1 MSVFDQQSTRKP
13 PISQIGAVLWLRT
26 NLFSSWINSALTLAS
41 LYLLYIMI
49 PPLLDWM
56 IFNASFSFGTVNLF
70 GFDIKFS
77 EAMATNQNCG
87 REGACWPYIYEKL
100 YMYTYGFYPRT
111 ETWRPNIVFGLTAL
125 LFVIVPLVKHYKH
138 KNRVTL
144 SLIILYPIVSYIL
157 IAGLFNEPKL
167 ADSPLASGSYFE
179 QLAWNINVIGY
190 EFLPNVSTDQWGG
203 LLLTLIIA
211 SVGILVSFPIGVL
224 LALGRQSDLKVI
236 KLFCTLFIEFI
247 RAVPLITILFMASF
261 VLPLF
266 LESGNYFDK
275 LLRALIGIAL
285 FQAAYFAEVV
295 RGGLQAI
302 PRGQYEAA
310 DAIGLSYFQK
320 NLLIILPQALK
331 ISIPNIVG
339 SSISLFKDT
348 TLVLIIGL
356 FDMLAMVNL
365 TSNDPYWLGRE
376 TEGFVFVTIVMWA
389 ILYTM
394 SRYSRKLELR
404 FNTENTN

>member
-13 PISQIGAVLWLRT
+13 PISQIGALLWLKT
-26 NLFSSWINSALTLAS
+26 NLFSSWVNSLLTLAS

-144 SLIILYPIVSYIL
+144 SLIILYPLVSYIL
-157 IAGLFNEPKL
+157 IAGGFGILTP
-167 ADSPLASGSYFE
+167 
-179 QLAWNINVIGY
+179 
-190 EFLPNVSTDQWGG
+190 VSTDQWGG

-211 SVGILVSFPIGVL
+211 SVGIIVSFPIGVL
-224 LALGRQSDLKVI
+224 LALGRQSNLKVI
-236 KLFCTLFIEFI
+236 KLFSTLFIEFI

-320 NLLIILPQALK
+320 NILIILPQALK

-339 SSISLFKDT
+339 SSISIFKDT

-404 FNTENTN
+404 FNTDNTN

>member
-1 MSVFDQQSTRKP
+1 MSVYDKQATRKP
-13 PISQIGAVLWLRT
+13 PISQIGAILWLRT
-26 NLFSSWINSALTLAS
+26 NLFSSWINTVLTATS
-41 LYLLYIMI
+41 LYFLYLMI

-56 IFNASFSFGTVNLF
+56 FFNASFSFGTINFF

-77 EAMATNQNCG
+77 EEMATNSNCG
-87 REGACWPYIYEKL
+87 RVGACWPYIYEKL

-125 LFVIVPLVKHYKH
+125 LFVIIPLFKNYKY
-138 KNRVTL
+138 KNKVIL
-144 SLIILYPIVSYIL
+144 SLIVIYPIVSYVL
-157 IAGLFNEPKL
+157 ISGGFGL
-167 ADSPLASGSYFE
+167 
-179 QLAWNINVIGY
+179 
-190 EFLPNVSTDQWGG
+190 LPVVETHLWGG
-203 LLLTLIIA
+203 LLLTLVIA
-211 SVGILVSFPIGVL
+211 SVGIIVSFPIGVL
-224 LALGRQSDLKVI
+224 LALGRQSELRVI
-236 KLFCTLFIEFI
+236 KLFSILFIEFV

-266 LESGNYFDK
+266 LEPGNNSIDK
-275 LLRALIGIAL
+275 LLRALVGISL

-320 NLLIILPQALK
+320 NALIVLPQALK

-356 FDMLAMVNL
+356 LDMLAMVGL
-365 TSNDPYWLGRE
+365 TTADPYWLGRE
-376 TEGFVFVTIVMWA
+376 TEGYVFVTIVMWVM
-389 ILYTM
+389 LYSM

>member
-26 NLFSSWINSALTLAS
+26 NLFSSWINSVLTLAS

-144 SLIILYPIVSYIL
+144 SLIILYPLVSYVL
-157 IAGLFNEPKL
+157 IAGGFGILMP
-167 ADSPLASGSYFE
+167 
-179 QLAWNINVIGY
+179 
-190 EFLPNVSTDQWGG
+190 VSTDQWGG

-211 SVGILVSFPIGVL
+211 SVGIIVSFPIGVL
-224 LALGRQSDLKVI
+224 LALGRQSNLKVI
-236 KLFCTLFIEFI
+236 KLFSTLFIEFI

-320 NLLIILPQALK
+320 NVLIVLPQALK

>member
-1 MSVFDQQSTRKP
+1 MPVFDQQSTRKP
-13 PISQIGAVLWLRT
+13 PMSQIGAILWLKT
-26 NLFSSWINSALTLAS
+26 NLFSTWINTVLTAAS
-41 LYLLYIMI
+41 IYLLYIMI

-56 IFNASFSFGTVNLF
+56 FFNASFSFGTVNLF

-111 ETWRPNIVFGLTAL
+111 ETWRPNTVFVLTGL
-125 LFVIVPLVKHYKH
+125 LFVIVPLVKNYKH

-144 SLIILYPIVSYIL
+144 SLIILYPIVSYVL
-157 IAGLFNEPKL
+157 IAGGFGLLMP
-167 ADSPLASGSYFE
+167 
-179 QLAWNINVIGY
+179 
-190 EFLPNVSTDQWGG
+190 VSTDQWGG

-211 SVGILVSFPIGVL
+211 SVGIIVSFPIGVL

-236 KLFCTLFIEFI
+236 KLFSTLFIEFI

-320 NLLIILPQALK
+320 NVLIVLPQALK

-376 TEGFVFVTIVMWA
+376 TEGFVFVTIVMWS

-394 SRYSRKLELR
+394 SRYSKKLELR

>member
-1 MSVFDQQSTRKP
+1 MSVYDQQATRKP
-13 PISQIGAVLWLRT
+13 PISQIGAILWLRT
-26 NLFSSWINSALTLAS
+26 NLFSSWINTVLTATS
-41 LYLLYIMI
+41 LYFLYLMI

-56 IFNASFSFGTVNLF
+56 FFNASFSFGTINFF

-77 EAMATNQNCG
+77 EEMATNSNCG
-87 REGACWPYIYEKL
+87 RVGACWPYIYEKL

-125 LFVIVPLVKHYKH
+125 LFVIIPLVKNYKY
-138 KNRVTL
+138 KNRMIL
-144 SLIILYPIVSYIL
+144 SLIVIYPIVSYVL
-157 IAGLFNEPKL
+157 ISGGFGL
-167 ADSPLASGSYFE
+167 
-179 QLAWNINVIGY
+179 
-190 EFLPNVSTDQWGG
+190 LPVVETHLWGG
-203 LLLTLIIA
+203 LLLTLVIA
-211 SVGILVSFPIGVL
+211 SVGIIVSFPIGVL
-224 LALGRQSDLKVI
+224 LALGRQSELRVI
-236 KLFCTLFIEFI
+236 KLFSILFIEFV

-266 LESGNYFDK
+266 LEPGNNSIDK
-275 LLRALIGIAL
+275 LLRALVGISL

-320 NLLIILPQALK
+320 NALIVLPQALK

-356 FDMLAMVNL
+356 LDMLAMVGL
-365 TSNDPYWLGRE
+365 TTADPYWLGRE
-376 TEGFVFVTIVMWA
+376 TEGYVFVTIVMWVM
-389 ILYTM
+389 LYSM

>member
-138 KNRVTL
+138 KNSVTL
-144 SLIILYPIVSYIL
+144 SLIILYPLVSYVL
-157 IAGLFNEPKL
+157 IAGGFGILMP
-167 ADSPLASGSYFE
+167 
-179 QLAWNINVIGY
+179 
-190 EFLPNVSTDQWGG
+190 VSTDQWGG

-211 SVGILVSFPIGVL
+211 SVGIIVSFPIGVL
-224 LALGRQSDLKVI
+224 LALGRQSNLKVI
-236 KLFCTLFIEFI
+236 KLFSTLFIEFI

-320 NLLIILPQALK
+320 NVLIILPQALK

>member
-1 MSVFDQQSTRKP
+1 MSVYDQQATRKP
-13 PISQIGAVLWLRT
+13 PISQIGAILWLRT
-26 NLFSSWINSALTLAS
+26 NLFSSWINTVLTAAS
-41 LYLLYIMI
+41 IYLLYIMI

-56 IFNASFSFGTVNLF
+56 FFNASFSFGTINFF

-77 EAMATNQNCG
+77 EAMATNTNCG

-125 LFVIVPLVKHYKH
+125 LFVIIPLVKNYKY

-144 SLIILYPIVSYIL
+144 SLIVFYPIISYIL
-157 IAGLFNEPKL
+157 ISGGFGL
-167 ADSPLASGSYFE
+167 
-179 QLAWNINVIGY
+179 
-190 EFLPNVSTDQWGG
+190 LPVVETHQWGG

-211 SVGILVSFPIGVL
+211 SVGIIVSFPIGVV
-224 LALGRQSDLKVI
+224 LALGRQSELRVI
-236 KLFCTLFIEFI
+236 KLFSTLFIEFI

-266 LESGNYFDK
+266 LEPGNNSVDK

-320 NLLIILPQALK
+320 NALIVLPQALK

-356 FDMLAMVNL
+356 LDMLAMVGL
-365 TSNDPYWLGRE
+365 TTADPYWLGRE
-376 TEGFVFVTIVMWA
+376 TEGYVFVTIVMWVM
-389 ILYTM
+389 LYSM

>member
-1 MSVFDQQSTRKP
+1 MSVYDQQSTRKP
-13 PISQIGAVLWLRT
+13 PISQIGAILWVRT
-26 NLFSSWINSALTLAS
+26 NLFSSWINTVLTAAS
-41 LYLLYIMI
+41 IYLLYIMI

-56 IFNASFSFGTVNLF
+56 FFNASFSFGTINFF

-77 EAMATNQNCG
+77 EAMATNTNCG

-125 LFVIVPLVKHYKH
+125 LFVIIPLVKNYKY

-144 SLIILYPIVSYIL
+144 SLIVFYPIISYIL
-157 IAGLFNEPKL
+157 ISGGFGL
-167 ADSPLASGSYFE
+167 
-179 QLAWNINVIGY
+179 
-190 EFLPNVSTDQWGG
+190 LPVVETHQWGG

-211 SVGILVSFPIGVL
+211 SVGIIVSFPIGVV
-224 LALGRQSDLKVI
+224 LALGRQSELRII
-236 KLFCTLFIEFI
+236 KLFSTLFIEFI

-266 LESGNYFDK
+266 LEPGNNSVDK

-320 NLLIILPQALK
+320 NALIVLPQALK

-356 FDMLAMVNL
+356 LDMLAMVGL
-365 TSNDPYWLGRE
+365 TTADPYWLGRE
-376 TEGFVFVTIVMWA
+376 TEGYVFVTIVMWVM
-389 ILYTM
+389 LYSM

>member
-26 NLFSSWINSALTLAS
+26 NLFSSWINSVLTLVS
-41 LYLLYIMI
+41 LCLLYIMI

-144 SLIILYPIVSYIL
+144 SLIILYPLVSYVL
-157 IAGLFNEPKL
+157 IAGGFGILMP
-167 ADSPLASGSYFE
+167 
-179 QLAWNINVIGY
+179 
-190 EFLPNVSTDQWGG
+190 VSTDQWGG

-211 SVGILVSFPIGVL
+211 SVGIIVSFPIGVL
-224 LALGRQSDLKVI
+224 LALGRQSNLKVI
-236 KLFCTLFIEFI
+236 KLFSTLFIEFI

-320 NLLIILPQALK
+320 NVLIILPQALK

>member
-1 MSVFDQQSTRKP
+1 MSVFDKQSTRKP
-13 PISQIGAVLWLRT
+13 PISQIGAILWLRT
-26 NLFSSWINSALTLAS
+26 NLFSSWINGVLTLAS

-144 SLIILYPIVSYIL
+144 SLIILYPLVSYVL
-157 IAGLFNEPKL
+157 IAGGFGILMP
-167 ADSPLASGSYFE
+167 
-179 QLAWNINVIGY
+179 
-190 EFLPNVSTDQWGG
+190 VSTDQWGG

-211 SVGILVSFPIGVL
+211 SVGIIVSFPIGVL
-224 LALGRQSDLKVI
+224 LALGRQSNLKVI
-236 KLFCTLFIEFI
+236 KLFSTLFIEFI

-320 NLLIILPQALK
+320 NVLIILPQALK

>member
-1 MSVFDQQSTRKP
+1 MPVFDQQSTRKP
-13 PISQIGAVLWLRT
+13 PISQIGAILWLKT
-26 NLFSSWINSALTLAS
+26 NLFSTWINTALTAAS
-41 LYLLYIMI
+41 IYLLYIMI

-56 IFNASFSFGTVNLF
+56 FFNASFSFGTVNLF

-111 ETWRPNIVFGLTAL
+111 ETWRPNTVFALTGL
-125 LFVIVPLVKHYKH
+125 LFVIVPLVKNYKH

-144 SLIILYPIVSYIL
+144 SLIILYPLVSYIL
-157 IAGLFNEPKL
+157 IAGGFGLLMP
-167 ADSPLASGSYFE
+167 
-179 QLAWNINVIGY
+179 
-190 EFLPNVSTDQWGG
+190 VSTDQWGG

-211 SVGILVSFPIGVL
+211 SVGIIVSFPIGVL

-236 KLFCTLFIEFI
+236 KLFSTLFIEFI

-320 NLLIILPQALK
+320 NVLIVLPQALK

-376 TEGFVFVTIVMWA
+376 TEGFVFVTIVMWT

-394 SRYSRKLELR
+394 SRYSKKLELR

>member
-125 LFVIVPLVKHYKH
+125 LFVIVPLVKHDKH

-144 SLIILYPIVSYIL
+144 SLIILYPLVSYVL
-157 IAGLFNEPKL
+157 IAGGFGILMP
-167 ADSPLASGSYFE
+167 
-179 QLAWNINVIGY
+179 
-190 EFLPNVSTDQWGG
+190 VSTDQWGG

-211 SVGILVSFPIGVL
+211 SVGIIVSFPIGVL
-224 LALGRQSDLKVI
+224 LALGRQSNLKVI
-236 KLFCTLFIEFI
+236 KLFSTLFIEFI

-320 NLLIILPQALK
+320 NVLIILPQALK

>member
-1 MSVFDQQSTRKP
+1 
-13 PISQIGAVLWLRT
+13 
-26 NLFSSWINSALTLAS
+26 
-41 LYLLYIMI
+41 
-49 PPLLDWM
+49 
-56 IFNASFSFGTVNLF
+56 
-70 GFDIKFS
+70 
-77 EAMATNQNCG
+77 
-87 REGACWPYIYEKL
+87 
-100 YMYTYGFYPRT
+100 MYTYGFYPRT
-111 ETWRPNIVFGLTAL
+111 ETWRPNTVFVLTGL
-125 LFVIVPLVKHYKH
+125 LFVIIPLVKNYKY

-144 SLIILYPIVSYIL
+144 SLIIFYPLISYVL
-157 IAGLFNEPKL
+157 IAGGFGIL
-167 ADSPLASGSYFE
+167 AP
-179 QLAWNINVIGY
+179 V
-190 EFLPNVSTDQWGG
+190 PTDQWGG

-211 SVGILVSFPIGVL
+211 SVGIIVSFPIGVL
-224 LALGRQSDLKVI
+224 LALGRQSNLRII
-236 KLFCTLFIEFI
+236 KLFSTLFIEFI

-320 NLLIILPQALK
+320 NVLIILPQALK

-376 TEGFVFVTIVMWA
+376 PEGFVFVTMVMWA

-404 FNTENTN
+404 FNTENKN

>member
-13 PISQIGAVLWLRT
+13 PISQIGAILWLKT
-26 NLFSSWINSALTLAS
+26 NLFSSWVNSVLTLAS

-77 EAMATNQNCG
+77 DAMATNQNCG

-144 SLIILYPIVSYIL
+144 SLIVLYPLVSYVL
-157 IAGLFNEPKL
+157 IAGGFGILTP
-167 ADSPLASGSYFE
+167 
-179 QLAWNINVIGY
+179 
-190 EFLPNVSTDQWGG
+190 VSTDQWGG

-211 SVGILVSFPIGVL
+211 SVGIIVSFPIGVL
-224 LALGRQSDLKVI
+224 LALGRQSNLKVI
-236 KLFCTLFIEFI
+236 KLFSTLFIEFI

-320 NLLIILPQALK
+320 NVLIILPQALK

-389 ILYTM
+389 ILYSM
-394 SRYSRKLELR
+394 SRYSKKLELR

>member
-1 MSVFDQQSTRKP
+1 MPVFDQQETRKP
-13 PISQIGAVLWLRT
+13 PISQIGAVLWLKT
-26 NLFSSWINSALTLAS
+26 NLFSSWINTILTFAS

-49 PPLLDWM
+49 PPLLNWM
-56 IFNASFSFGTVNLF
+56 IFDASFSFGTINFF
-70 GFDIKFS
+70 GFEIKFS
-77 EAMATNQNCG
+77 EEMATNDNCG
-87 REGACWPYIYEKL
+87 RVGACWPYIYEKL

-111 ETWRPNIVFGLTAL
+111 ETWRPNTVFALTGL
-125 LFVIVPLVKHYKH
+125 LFVIVPLVKNYKY

-144 SLIILYPIVSYIL
+144 SLIILYPLISYVL
-157 IAGLFNEPKL
+157 IAGGFGLLTPV
-167 ADSPLASGSYFE
+167 D
-179 QLAWNINVIGY
+179 
-190 EFLPNVSTDQWGG
+190 TDQWGG

-211 SVGILVSFPIGVL
+211 SVGIIVSFPIGVL
-224 LALGRQSDLKVI
+224 LALGRQSNLKVI
-236 KLFCTLFIEFI
+236 KLFSTLFIEFI

-320 NLLIILPQALK
+320 NVLIILPQALK

-376 TEGFVFVTIVMWA
+376 TEGFVFVTMVMWA

-404 FNTENTN
+404 FNTENKN

>member
-1 MSVFDQQSTRKP
+1 MSVYDQQATRKP
-13 PISQIGAVLWLRT
+13 PISQIGAILWVRT
-26 NLFSSWINSALTLAS
+26 NLFSSWINTFLTAAS
-41 LYLLYIMI
+41 IYLLYIMI

-56 IFNASFSFGTVNLF
+56 FFNASFSFGTINFF

-77 EAMATNQNCG
+77 EAMATNTNCG
-87 REGACWPYIYEKL
+87 REGACWPDIYEKL

-111 ETWRPNIVFGLTAL
+111 ETWRPNIVFGLTAS
-125 LFVIVPLVKHYKH
+125 LFVIFPLIKNYKY

-144 SLIILYPIVSYIL
+144 SLIVFYPIVSYIL
-157 IAGLFNEPKL
+157 ISGGFGL
-167 ADSPLASGSYFE
+167 
-179 QLAWNINVIGY
+179 
-190 EFLPNVSTDQWGG
+190 LPIVETHQWGG

-211 SVGILVSFPIGVL
+211 SVGIIVSFPIGVV
-224 LALGRQSDLKVI
+224 LALGRQSELRII
-236 KLFCTLFIEFI
+236 KLFSTLFIEFI

-266 LESGNYFDK
+266 LEPGNNSVDK

-320 NLLIILPQALK
+320 NALIVLPQALK

-356 FDMLAMVNL
+356 LDMLAMVGL
-365 TSNDPYWLGRE
+365 TTADPYWLGRE
-376 TEGFVFVTIVMWA
+376 TEGYVFVTIVMWVM
-389 ILYTM
+389 LYSM

>member
-125 LFVIVPLVKHYKH
+125 LFVIVPLVKHYKY

-144 SLIILYPIVSYIL
+144 SLIILYPLVSYVL
-157 IAGLFNEPKL
+157 IAGGFGILMP
-167 ADSPLASGSYFE
+167 
-179 QLAWNINVIGY
+179 
-190 EFLPNVSTDQWGG
+190 VSTDQWGG

-211 SVGILVSFPIGVL
+211 SVGIIVSFPIGVL
-224 LALGRQSDLKVI
+224 LALGRQSNLKVI
-236 KLFCTLFIEFI
+236 KLFSTLFIEFI

-320 NLLIILPQALK
+320 NVLIILPQALK

>member
-13 PISQIGAVLWLRT
+13 PISQIGAVLWLKT
-26 NLFSSWINSALTLAS
+26 NLFSSWINSLLTLAS

-144 SLIILYPIVSYIL
+144 SLIILYPLVSYVL
-157 IAGLFNEPKL
+157 IAGGFGLLVP
-167 ADSPLASGSYFE
+167 
-179 QLAWNINVIGY
+179 
-190 EFLPNVSTDQWGG
+190 VSTDQWGG

-211 SVGILVSFPIGVL
+211 SVGIIVSFPIGVL
-224 LALGRQSDLKVI
+224 LALGRQSNLKVI
-236 KLFCTLFIEFI
+236 KLFSTLFIEFI

-320 NLLIILPQALK
+320 NVLIILPQALK

-376 TEGFVFVTIVMWA
+376 TEGFVFVTIVMWT

>member
-26 NLFSSWINSALTLAS
+26 NLFSSWINSALTIAS

-125 LFVIVPLVKHYKH
+125 LFVIVPLLKHYKH

-144 SLIILYPIVSYIL
+144 SLIILYPLASYVL
-157 IAGLFNEPKL
+157 IAGGFGVLMP
-167 ADSPLASGSYFE
+167 
-179 QLAWNINVIGY
+179 
-190 EFLPNVSTDQWGG
+190 VSTDQWGG

-211 SVGILVSFPIGVL
+211 SVGIIVSFPIGVL
-224 LALGRQSDLKVI
+224 LALGRQSNLKVI
-236 KLFCTLFIEFI
+236 KLFSTLFIEFI

-320 NLLIILPQALK
+320 NILIILPQALK